1 MKRKD
6 RVCSVVKGIPRN
18 RAAAGGGG
26 GGLLCSGAT
35 CGNTMAPI
43 TRANNGKIELAGIR
57 SGNYSLEIVHG
68 DLFSRFTIHFFFSN
82 KIFHL
87 LLSEYFPPVV
97 LISREIFPLL
107 ESIGGEI
114 GFAIKR
120 QMSTTSPCSPFIP
133 YNL

>member
-18 RAAAGGGG
+18 RAAAAGGG
-26 GGLLCSGAT
+26 GGLLCSCAT

-68 DLFSRFTIHFFFSN
+68 LIFSLYNSFLFF
-82 KIFHL
+82 
-87 LLSEYFPPVV
+87 
-97 LISREIFPLL
+97 
-107 ESIGGEI
+107 
-114 GFAIKR
+114 
-120 QMSTTSPCSPFIP
+120 Q
-133 YNL
+133 

>member
-18 RAAAGGGG
+18 RAAAGSG
-26 GGLLCSGAT
+26 GGLLCSCAT

-57 SGNYSLEIVHG
+57 SGNYCLEIVHS
-68 DLFSRFTIHFFFSN
+68 DLFSCFTIHIFSN
-82 KIFHL
+82 KICHF